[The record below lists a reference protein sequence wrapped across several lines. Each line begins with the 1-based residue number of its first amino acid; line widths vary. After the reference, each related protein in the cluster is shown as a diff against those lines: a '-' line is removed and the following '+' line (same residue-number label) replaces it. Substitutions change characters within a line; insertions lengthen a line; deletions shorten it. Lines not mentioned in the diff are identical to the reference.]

1 MGLDVKRLKFF
12 ANICEKRSLT
22 AAARMSNITQP
33 VLSYHVAELEKSI
46 GEPLLYRRAD
56 GVEPT
61 EAGLALLSHARVIL
75 GAVDAAE
82 AALRERRDQP
92 GGLVSVGLLSS
103 IAPVIASRLIFECKT
118 RFPQITLRIT
128 EGTSLQLR
136 TGVDDN
142 VFDIAV
148 NLRERGDDSS
158 RSLLFED
165 LYFVARRGLIDIRR
179 ETLTLAEAL
188 HYKLLIPPKGHVV
201 RGLIEEAAK
210 RHDLAIRIEAEVEGL
225 ATLKSLVS
233 QSVGPAIL
241 GYGAIKAEY
250 EAGTFVAGKLVR
262 PNIQREFILD
272 EARNRQ
278 HPKAVEKVKSLLVQS
293 MGDLAR

>member
-1 MGLDVKRLKFF
+1 MSMDFKRLKFF
-12 ANICEKRSLT
+12 AAICEKRSLT
-22 AAARMSNITQP
+22 AAARISNITQP
-33 VLSYHVAELEKSI
+33 VLSYHLSELEKVI
-46 GEPLLYRRAD
+46 GEPLLHRRSD

-61 EAGLALLSHARVIL
+61 EAGVALLAHARIIL
-75 GAVDAAE
+75 GAVE
-82 AALRERRDQP
+82 AAQLAMRERRDQP
-92 GGLVSVGLLSS
+92 GGPVSIGLLSS
-103 IAPVIASRLIFECKT
+103 IAPVIAPRLILDCKT
-118 RFPQITLRIT
+118 LFPQIALKIS

-136 TGVDDN
+136 TGIADN

-148 NLRERGDDSS
+148 NLRDRGDGS
-158 RSLLFED
+158 RQSLLFED

-179 ETLTLAEAL
+179 DTLPLAEAL
-188 HYKLLIPPKGHVV
+188 LHKLLIPPKGHVV

-210 RHDLAIRIEAEVEGL
+210 SLDLPIRIEAEVEGL

-233 QSVGPAIL
+233 QSVGPTIL

-250 EAGTFVAGKLVR
+250 EAGFYVAGKLVR

-278 HPKAVEKVKSLLVQS
+278 HPKAVEKVKALLVQS
-293 MGDLAR
+293 MGNLAR

>member
-1 MGLDVKRLKFF
+1 MDFKRLKFF

-33 VLSYHVAELEKSI
+33 VLSYHVAELEKAI
-46 GEPLLYRRAD
+46 GEPLLHRRTD

-61 EAGLALLSHARVIL
+61 EAGLALLAHARVIL
-75 GAVDAAE
+75 GAVDAAQV
-82 AALRERRDQP
+82 AMRERRDQP
-92 GGLVSVGLLSS
+92 GGTVSVGLLSS
-103 IAPVIASRLIFECKT
+103 IAPVIASRLILECKT
-118 RFPQITLRIT
+118 RFPQIALKIT

-142 VFDIAV
+142 IFDIAV

-188 HYKLLIPPKGHVV
+188 QYKLLIPPRGHVV
-201 RGLIEEAAK
+201 RGLIEEAAR
-210 RHDLAIRIEAEVEGL
+210 RHDLPIRIEAEVEGL

-250 EAGTFVAGKLVR
+250 EAGYYVAGKLVR

-278 HPKAVEKVKSLLVQS
+278 HPKAVEKVKALLVQS
-293 MGDLAR
+293 MADLAR